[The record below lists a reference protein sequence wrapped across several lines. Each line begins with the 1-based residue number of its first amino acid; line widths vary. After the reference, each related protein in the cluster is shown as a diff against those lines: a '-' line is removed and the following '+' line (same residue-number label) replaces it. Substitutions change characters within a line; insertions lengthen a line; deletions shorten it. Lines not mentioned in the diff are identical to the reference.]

1 MRRWHSIAPF
11 GVALVLASAAFV
23 QGSPQAA
30 PSASPPSI
38 GFETPSVVDPI
49 HTFGEPDIGIDPQGR
64 VYVSGPTGTGTQRS
78 VWFGSVD
85 GGHTFRVVTPCPL
98 APFPPCPA
106 PNALTGTTAPPG
118 GGDTDINFDRSGK
131 QYFADLAALTCLRT
145 ATTADGGRN
154 VYQSVYPA
162 GCSGVP
168 GADRQWLAVYD
179 PAPGLKTTSA
189 YKGPKPLIY
198 LAYNNIT
205 SGTQWNKS
213 NRDVDPLP
221 GGPGL
226 TYKAATKGTDSI
238 CVPNVSFYAPF
249 GADGYP
255 QIDQVTGKVFQAAGF
270 HNDDG
275 TYSMLLNIGTPDAS
289 GDLRFLDYPQN
300 DPCGDKDKL
309 IHIADNLKWPPD
321 TLFSVLSMDS
331 ARNLVVVWNLGDS
344 AKNVPPEDRQV
355 FVSAASA
362 ANGWTSWTPKVQV
375 SDGLTSTGDYANV
388 FPWIKAGG
396 PGRADAVWYGQD
408 LPVDPSSH
416 SGQKWNVFMSQV
428 VFPVNSAG
436 GITGVAP
443 TQTLTRVTPHP
454 MHYGDVC
461 LLGTGCITAQ
471 GNRNLADFFAI
482 TIDRSGAAEIVYDDT
497 SNGLVQKPD
506 DCSLPEVADHCGA
519 GVVTIAR
526 QSSGIGLF
534 GTAVSG
540 PSNAPVAGLNDP
552 AGDALFPVIGG
563 TNVRGMDILSN
574 QLHLSSD
581 GATLQVMTRVVD
593 LRNPAGT
600 AATITGST
608 FLQYVTRWQ
617 MGNTIYYAA
626 TENIGA
632 NTPTFY
638 AGKAQSLDLCSVS
651 ACFPHV
657 ILYPERPYAP
667 ASGDS
672 GLGESGSIT
681 CPASPS
687 VDNPCT
693 ITVNVKVA
701 DVGSPTASSLLEEVG
716 AYAFGSQLQDNTR
729 TNDQAEA
736 DNVPLEIDGVC
747 CYNFKAAVANGPLPT
762 CDERDGKGQVKGP
775 KSGNADFEF
784 DLDACKDNDEEF
796 VHETDQGS
804 GTDFRSTSIDA
815 QIFDEGTRTLTVF
828 GSGTNAGHAV
838 TFTMVAVD
846 NGTSAGTFGL
856 TLSDG
861 YSVAGT
867 LISGAIHLF

>member
-1 MRRWHSIAPF
+1 M
-11 GVALVLASAAFV
+11 
-23 QGSPQAA
+23 
-30 PSASPPSI
+30 
-38 GFETPSVVDPI
+38 
-49 HTFGEPDIGIDPQGR
+49 
-64 VYVSGPTGTGTQRS
+64 SGPTGTGTQRS

-85 GGHTFRVVTPCPL
+85 GGHSFRVVTPCPL

-198 LAYNNIT
+198 LPYNNIT

-540 PSNAPVAGLNDP
+540 PSNAPVAGLGDP

-617 MGNTIYYAA
+617 MGNTIYYGEHRGEYADLLRREGAEPRPLLGLRVLPARDPVSRAA
-626 TENIGA
+626 VCTRVRRQRPRRVRKHHLSGVTVGRQPLHDHGQRQGRRRRQPDREQPARRGRRLRLRLATSGQHQN
-632 NTPTFY
+632 
-638 AGKAQSLDLCSVS
+638 
-651 ACFPHV
+651 
-657 ILYPERPYAP
+657 ERPGRGRQRP
-667 ASGDS
+667 ARDRRRLLLQLQG
-672 GLGESGSIT
+672 GGRERA
-681 CPASPS
+681 ASDLRRARRQGP
-687 VDNPCT
+687 
-693 ITVNVKVA
+693 
-701 DVGSPTASSLLEEVG
+701 GQ
-716 AYAFGSQLQDNTR
+716 GSQIR
-729 TNDQAEA
+729 
-736 DNVPLEIDGVC
+736 
-747 CYNFKAAVANGPLPT
+747 
-762 CDERDGKGQVKGP
+762 ERRLRVRP
-775 KSGNADFEF
+775 RR
-784 DLDACKDNDEEF
+784 L
-796 VHETDQGS
+796 
-804 GTDFRSTSIDA
+804 
-815 QIFDEGTRTLTVF
+815 
-828 GSGTNAGHAV
+828 
-838 TFTMVAVD
+838 
-846 NGTSAGTFGL
+846 
-856 TLSDG
+856 
-861 YSVAGT
+861 
-867 LISGAIHLF
+867 

>member
-534 GTAVSG
+534 GRSFARVDDCRG
-540 PSNAPVAGLNDP
+540 DGLEPPGHRRHERPRYGHPEQPAAPLERRRDAAGDDARRRPPQPGGHRGHDHRLNIPPVRHALADGQHDLLRGDGEHRGEYADLLRREGAEPRPLLGLRVLPARDP
-552 AGDALFPVIGG
+552 ASRAAVC
-563 TNVRGMDILSN
+563 TRVRR
-574 QLHLSSD
+574 QRPRRVRKHHLS
-581 GATLQVMTRVVD
+581 G
-593 LRNPAGT
+593 
-600 AATITGST
+600 
-608 FLQYVTRWQ
+608 VTVGRQ
-617 MGNTIYYAA
+617 PLHDHG
-626 TENIGA
+626 
-632 NTPTFY
+632 PR
-638 AGKAQSLDLCSVS
+638 Q
-651 ACFPHV
+651 
-657 ILYPERPYAP
+657 
-667 ASGDS
+667 
-672 GLGESGSIT
+672 
-681 CPASPS
+681 
-687 VDNPCT
+687 PCR
-693 ITVNVKVA
+693 
-701 DVGSPTASSLLEEVG
+701 
-716 AYAFGSQLQDNTR
+716 YR
-729 TNDQAEA
+729 
-736 DNVPLEIDGVC
+736 
-747 CYNFKAAVANGPLPT
+747 
-762 CDERDGKGQVKGP
+762 
-775 KSGNADFEF
+775 
-784 DLDACKDNDEEF
+784 
-796 VHETDQGS
+796 
-804 GTDFRSTSIDA
+804 
-815 QIFDEGTRTLTVF
+815 
-828 GSGTNAGHAV
+828 
-838 TFTMVAVD
+838 
-846 NGTSAGTFGL
+846 
-856 TLSDG
+856 
-861 YSVAGT
+861 
-867 LISGAIHLF
+867 